1 MNRLEME
8 TMYGETAPITEKT
21 IDNMFLTNGIPLTH
35 IARSSAKTTMS
46 MKQLCDLVQGVV
58 YKERMSMK
66 ESLTNLVKER
76 EGLFFDEF
84 MKISDHDMTEMYPE
98 VLWYNLNDVLATK
111 NGMKNLVAAD
121 TETAEEKK
129 ERERESYLK
138 YKEFVMKKKGH
149 KGGFR

>member
-8 TMYGETAPITEKT
+8 VMYGETAAITDKT

-35 IARSSAKTTMS
+35 IARSNAKTTMS
-46 MKQLCDLVQGVV
+46 MKELCDLIQGV
-58 YKERMSMK
+58 M
-66 ESLTNLVKER
+66 
-76 EGLFFDEF
+76 FDEF
-84 MKISDHDMTEMYPE
+84 MKISENDMTELYPE
-98 VLWYNLNDVLATK
+98 SMVYCEYDILATK
-111 NGMKNLVAAD
+111 KALNKAFGVEVD
-121 TETAEEKK
+121 ETLEEKK

>member
-8 TMYGETAPITEKT
+8 VMYGETAPITEKF
-21 IDNMFLTNGIPLTH
+21 IDSLFLTNGIPLTH
-35 IARSSAKTTMS
+35 IARRNAKTTMS
-46 MKQLCDLVQGVV
+46 MKELCDIVQGIVF
-58 YKERMSMK
+58 KEEMGVK
-66 ESLTNLVKER
+66 ESLTNLVKEH

-84 MKISDHDMTEMYPE
+84 MKISENDMTELYPE
-98 VLWYNLNDVLATK
+98 TMWYCEGDILNTISVVDSP
-111 NGMKNLVAAD
+111 
-121 TETAEEKK
+121 EEKK

>member
-8 TMYGETAPITEKT
+8 VMYGEKAPITEKT

-35 IARSSAKTTMS
+35 IARSNAKTTMS
-46 MKQLCDLVQGVV
+46 MKELCDMIQGV
-58 YKERMSMK
+58 M
-66 ESLTNLVKER
+66 
-76 EGLFFDEF
+76 FDEF
-84 MKISDHDMTEMYPE
+84 MKISENDMTELRPE
-98 VLWYNLNDVLATK
+98 VISYCEVDVLATRNVK
-111 NGMKNLVAAD
+111 KALNEAFGVER
-121 TETAEEKK
+121 ETAEEKK